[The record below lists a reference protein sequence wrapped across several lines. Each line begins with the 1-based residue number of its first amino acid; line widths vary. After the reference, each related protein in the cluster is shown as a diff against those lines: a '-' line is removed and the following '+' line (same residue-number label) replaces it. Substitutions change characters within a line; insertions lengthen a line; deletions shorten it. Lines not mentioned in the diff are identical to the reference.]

1 MSKRVNCPVDF
12 SLVLYRAGSS
22 GTSLFTWSFFN
33 LFTILASRTGLIFSS
48 LIVMHGQSRSADLWS
63 PTIWAI
69 ANTAWL
75 MRQTP
80 EITSL
85 RSFLLSRDLKL
96 LLTLSWKVF
105 WTTAIEWSSS
115 KWYLQRGNAMLG
127 LSAFSNIVAKTR
139 YSMAN
144 IRTVG
149 RKALLLTASVAFLRA
164 SLNLF
169 FASDN
174 AFCDNLSGSVSSVLF
189 IPSGDEIEFWRTVVS
204 TPTSL
209 LFAFSSISMAS
220 SVVDFSKT
228 TYISTIPSLKKLMLA
243 PRSFQAMASNFELTA
258 SISRTIQSRNF
269 SSVTSPSLS
278 FSANRSRPLLIRKPI
293 VALKTLFNIIPAI
306 SSSETIEVCT
316 KRLKFPFGTSRYW
329 NS

>member
-1 MSKRVNCPVDF
+1 MS
-12 SLVLYRAGSS
+12 S
-22 GTSLFTWSFFN
+22 
-33 LFTILASRTGLIFSS
+33 
-48 LIVMHGQSRSADLWS
+48 
-63 PTIWAI
+63 
-69 ANTAWL
+69 
-75 MRQTP
+75 
-80 EITSL
+80 
-85 RSFLLSRDLKL
+85 
-96 LLTLSWKVF
+96 
-105 WTTAIEWSSS
+105 
-115 KWYLQRGNAMLG
+115 
-127 LSAFSNIVAKTR
+127 
-139 YSMAN
+139 
-144 IRTVG
+144 
-149 RKALLLTASVAFLRA
+149 
-164 SLNLF
+164 
-169 FASDN
+169 
-174 AFCDNLSGSVSSVLF
+174 
-189 IPSGDEIEFWRTVVS
+189 
-204 TPTSL
+204 PTSL

-243 PRSFQAMASNFELTA
+243 PRSFQAMESNFELTA

>member
-33 LFTILASRTGLIFSS
+33 LFTILASRTGSIFSS

-228 TYISTIPSLKKLMLA
+228 TYISTIPSLK
-243 PRSFQAMASNFELTA
+243 
-258 SISRTIQSRNF
+258 
-269 SSVTSPSLS
+269 
-278 FSANRSRPLLIRKPI
+278 
-293 VALKTLFNIIPAI
+293 
-306 SSSETIEVCT
+306 
-316 KRLKFPFGTSRYW
+316 
-329 NS
+329 